1 LFVEVDPA
9 VFVDMLGDVLGDCE
23 GFGSSQP
30 RRRRA
35 QVDVRLYNCGRNVF
49 RDRDCMMGSYHRLVC
64 TVVLYV
70 GYLAIGNNAFNPR

>member
-49 RDRDCMMGSYHRLVC
+49 RDRDCMIGSYHRLAC